1 MSSLV
6 INDPRNG
13 ELIEYKSGNITK
25 KKKEKKRKGATY
37 STNRFKAMT
46 ACHAINEKYGS
57 V

>member
-25 KKKEKKRKGATY
+25 KKKKKRGKEQLIQPTDL
-37 STNRFKAMT
+37 KPWLHVMPLM
-46 ACHAINEKYGS
+46 EKNGS